1 MKEERN
7 LLIFTSLF
15 NILIGIIKLIGGV
28 LFHVNALLTDS
39 IYTFSD
45 SITDMIALIGAKLAK
60 KRPTK
65 YHPYGFGRVEYIT
78 NLFIGVLMFLVGG
91 FLLVHSFEKNDMIPP
106 LYTLLFVLASIL
118 MKAFAVALMKK
129 KNRTLKSPIVEDNIE
144 ESRLDVISSLF
155 IGVVILLLT
164 VSDKLPILKYSDMVA
179 SLLICVLIFKTA
191 FHLLKNNI
199 LNLLGEVDVT
209 PELVEDIKKEMT
221 RVTDDA
227 FISKVELIKYGRYYK
242 AHLVITFDKNC
253 TLKKAK
259 RIQQQV
265 MKELRYYKKISI
277 KIVNVDLELQNK

>member
-45 SITDMIALIGAKLAK
+45 SITDMIALIGAKLSK

-65 YHPYGFGRVEYIT
+65 YHPYGFGRVEYFT
-78 NLFIGVLMFLVGG
+78 NLFIGILMFLVGG
-91 FLLVHSFEKNDMIPP
+91 FLLVHSFEKNEMIPP
-106 LYTLLFVLASIL
+106 LYTLLFVVVSIL
-118 MKAFAVALMKK
+118 MKLFAVGLMKK
-129 KNRTLKSPIVEDNIE
+129 KNKTLKSPIIEDNIE
-144 ESRLDVISSLF
+144 ESRLDVLSSVF

-164 VSDKLPILKYSDMVA
+164 VSDQLPILKYSDMLA
-179 SLLICVLIFKTA
+179 SLLICVLIFRAA
-191 FHLLKNNI
+191 FHLLKNNV
-199 LNLLGEVDVT
+199 LNLLGEVEINQ
-209 PELVEDIKKEMT
+209 ELVDDIKKEIEK
-221 RVTDDA
+221 VTDDA

-259 RIQQQV
+259 NIQQKV
-265 MKELRYYKKISI
+265 MKSLKYYKKFSI
-277 KIVNVDLELQNK
+277 KIINVDLDLQNK

>member
-1 MKEERN
+1 MKGERN
-7 LLIFTSLF
+7 LLVFTSLF

-45 SITDMIALIGAKLAK
+45 SLTDMIALIGAKLSK

-91 FLLVHSFEKNDMIPP
+91 YLLIHSFEKNEFIPP
-106 LYTLLFVLASIL
+106 IYTLLFVVV
-118 MKAFAVALMKK
+118 AVVLKMIVVAIMMKK
-129 KNRTLKSPIVEDNIE
+129 NQNLNSPIVHDNIE
-144 ESRLDVISSLF
+144 EARLDVISSLF

-179 SLLICVLIFKTA
+179 SIIICVMIFKNA

-199 LNLLGEVDVT
+199 LNLLGEV
-209 PELVEDIKKEMT
+209 ELNQSVIDDLKEMIEPSLNN
-221 RVTDDA
+221 A
-227 FISKVELIKYGRYYK
+227 SISKVELIKYGRYYK

-253 TLKKAK
+253 TLKRAK
-259 RIQQQV
+259 KIEQEIKKQ
-265 MKELRYYKKISI
+265 LRSYKKISI
-277 KIVNVDLELQNK
+277 KIINIDLDLA